1 MISKKEIAIN
11 AIPLKTPKIKPK
23 AWSGLF
29 RAVLFITTDK
39 SGVKKETSIKA
50 MAKTAAKEAS
60 IANSQLSDKIG
71 PIYGISCTNGKTS
84 GAKK

>member
-1 MISKKEIAIN
+1 MAIR
-11 AIPLKTPKIKPK
+11 AIPLKTPNINPK

-29 RAVLFITTDK
+29 KAVLFMTTDK

-50 MAKTAAKEAS
+50 TANTAANDAK

-71 PIYGISCTNGKTS
+71 PTKGISWTVSYTHLTLPTIPLV
-84 GAKK
+84 